1 MESIVSSSVVFFAI
15 VTFFIIE
22 KLMYRNPLSQERIK
36 EYQETLN
43 ELSIIAKEQYKV
55 DLKQD
60 AFTELMK
67 EREVIKSLLFI
78 FSGFLSG
85 AVLIV
90 LVMFYCPSYSDINL
104 IAFMAAM
111 LISYGFVRSAKSK
124 RNALAILIILML
136 FVTFF
141 SLILGRWVE
150 CNYYWLVATIVVSL
164 LWIAFSKKK

>member
-15 VTFFIIE
+15 VAFFIIE
-22 KLMYRNPLSQERIK
+22 KLMYRNPLSEERIK

-43 ELSIIAKEQYKV
+43 ELSVIAKEQYKV

-85 AVLIV
+85 EVLIG
-90 LVMFYCPSYSDINL
+90 LVMFYCPGYSDINL

-111 LISYGFVRSAKSK
+111 LISYGSVRSTKSK
-124 RNALAILIILML
+124 RSALAVLIIVML

-141 SLILGRWVE
+141 ASILDHWIE
-150 CNYYWLVATIVVSL
+150 CDYYWLLVIIVVSS